1 MLSRCRVAFA
11 DVCQMVLQMDER
23 LNLDLTIALLQF
35 VPKQEEVCMPSL
47 RPCINIGDT
56 NNVACSS
63 MPFVLSKEMW
73 RSSINPNNLSVPSWY
88 VAHTHTHH
96 VHNRYNTDTCYPCV
110 GWWCHNA
117 ACSNVCCALASALD
131 PLVATRAIERDS
143 NKLRKYRVCIE
154 RVGRECALPKDA
166 RRMLCRLNNQQRDIQ
181 GTNLFV
187 SCLCVCV

>member
-88 VAHTHTHH
+88 VAHTHTHTMFT
-96 VHNRYNTDTCYPCV
+96 TDTTLIHAIPVLAGGATMQHVPMYAARLQAHLIRLSLPERLNEIRTSCENIAFASSELAESAHFQKMLVVCCV
-110 GWWCHNA
+110 GSTT
-117 ACSNVCCALASALD
+117 SNEIYKAL
-131 PLVATRAIERDS
+131 I
-143 NKLRKYRVCIE
+143 
-154 RVGRECALPKDA
+154 
-166 RRMLCRLNNQQRDIQ
+166 
-181 GTNLFV
+181 
-187 SCLCVCV
+187 CLCLACV